1 MAEGDST
8 AQGDTLPGAENLL
21 FEVRENFLLAGRVR
35 LLQPTKGFR
44 SGLDAVFLAAA
55 VPAVP
60 GERVHEAGSGSGA
73 GVLCVAARVPDTIVT
88 GIEIQDQ
95 MTALARTNAAL
106 NGYADRA
113 HFYTGDI
120 TAPPDAGPE
129 FGPETGPA
137 DHVMMNPPYQERGK
151 ARQSPVRENHLSRM
165 EENGDLKDW
174 VAYGLDRVKPQGS
187 LSIVHRADRLDD
199 LLACLRGRAGE
210 IAIFPL
216 WPGAGKPAKRVIV
229 RARKGVRGRMRMLPG
244 MVLHRP
250 DGAYTEDANQVL
262 RSLAPLPL

>member
-1 MAEGDST
+1 MSDGDSA
-8 AQGDTLPGAENLL
+8 AQGDTSPDIENLAL
-21 FEVRENFLLAGRVR
+21 DVRENFLLAGRVR

-55 VPAVP
+55 VPAAP
-60 GERVHEAGSGSGA
+60 GDRVHEAGSGSGA

-95 MTALARTNAAL
+95 MTSLARANAAL

-113 HFYTGDI
+113 HFHTGDI
-120 TAPPDAGPE
+120 TAPPEPVPDA
-129 FGPETGPA
+129 TLA

-151 ARQSPVRENHLSRM
+151 ARRSPLRENHLSRM

-174 VAYGLDRVKPQGS
+174 IAYGLDRLKPQGS

-216 WPGAGKPAKRVIV
+216 WPGVDKPAKRVVV
-229 RARKGVRGRMRMLPG
+229 RARKGVRSRMRMLPG

-250 DGAYTEDANQVL
+250 DGAYTQDANQVL